1 MNCLSPL
8 TLKNPRFGKL
18 KPNSVDPEPRF
29 LEVPCGKCAAC
40 LMSYRRDWIVRLKKE
55 ADASVYSIFV
65 TLTYADE
72 FIPACGVSKEDVQA
86 FFARLRDKLK
96 KRYGIKVR
104 YYITSEYGPTTFR
117 PHYHALLFFDGFV
130 PEVASVLLEAWQ
142 KGFVYV
148 GTVESRSIG
157 YCASYHITKGGYP
170 KGQNKPFVLM
180 SRRPGIG
187 GIYLRNECNVYY
199 HMPRLQGFDSDP
211 VFTVPVGDGISCHMP
226 RFYRD
231 KLFSKKEIEQ
241 YKEDVKAQLDAE
253 LYGVKKSDYKSSQD
267 FYRVVDSRIRAYLRY
282 FDKMKVRNHKL

>member
-55 ADASVYSIFV
+55 ADASVYSVFV
-65 TLTYADE
+65 TLTYGDE
-72 FIPACGVSKEDVQA
+72 NLPACGVSKEDVQA

-104 YYITSEYGPTTFR
+104 YYITSEYGPTTYR

-130 PEVASVLLEAWQ
+130 PEVGDILLEAWQ
-142 KGFVYV
+142 KGYVYV
-148 GTVESRSIG
+148 GTVESCSIG
-157 YCASYHITKGGYP
+157 YCASYHITRGGYP
-170 KGQNKPFVLM
+170 RGQNKPFVLM

-187 GIYLRNECNVYY
+187 DKYLRDKHNVYY
-199 HMPRLQGFDSDP
+199 HLPRLQGFDSNP
-211 VFTVPVGDGISCHMP
+211 VFTVPLGDGFSCHMP

-231 KLFSKKEIEQ
+231 KLFSQKEIEK
-241 YKEDVKAQLDAE
+241 YKSDVRAQLE
-253 LYGVKKSDYKSSQD
+253 SGLYGVEKSNYKSAQD
-267 FYRVVDSRIRAYLRY
+267 YFRVVDSRIRAYLRY